1 MLKLTTAE
9 NIWINYDEE
18 ASGEVPS
25 DNKMVFKLARNKDT
39 GGYSVSKDMQDVEV
53 VLAMN
58 WEYRTYVY
66 IPTRRVFLKKGKSV
80 PIDAIKA
87 YNDCIVLNISNGPSA
102 EEIEENAE
110 YMYI

>member
-25 DNKMVFKLARNKDT
+25 DNKMVFKLAKDKEN
-39 GGYSVSKDMQDVEV
+39 GGYSISKDMQDVEV

-66 IPTRRVFLKKGKSV
+66 IPTRRVFLKKGKPV
-80 PIDAIKA
+80 PKDAIKA

-102 EEIEENAE
+102 EEIEENAG
-110 YMYI
+110 YIYI